1 MDKKEKLPTYDGIVV
16 FDEPVK
22 IKNADDDTIS
32 IWGLLYDRSLKHG
45 DDLWT
50 WELNRYI
57 CYLMG
62 CQTVQ
67 EKNGDLAPE
76 LWITSN
82 NHIIRLGATI
92 KNFIHRLLQ
101 NRMIGYKVVEYDR
114 PPEIGEE
121 EHEDLFITSKEPL
134 LRLKLVDDK
143 DGTEGNNK
151 KDMRTKLT
159 EMIST
164 MDQYNGLGTYVDQ
177 YKVGE
182 RVKFRTAPLSEGLKT
197 RLCGMLGINEEKG
210 NCITDTLNEDAHE
223 TRTPD
228 RLILH
233 FEEFVNER
241 CVRRPDSENR
251 NYISQLQDKGEEV
264 EAEEEE

>member
-1 MDKKEKLPTYDGIVV
+1 M
-16 FDEPVK
+16 
-22 IKNADDDTIS
+22 
-32 IWGLLYDRSLKHG
+32 
-45 DDLWT
+45 
-50 WELNRYI
+50 
-57 CYLMG
+57 
-62 CQTVQ
+62 
-67 EKNGDLAPE
+67 
-76 LWITSN
+76 
-82 NHIIRLGATI
+82 
-92 KNFIHRLLQ
+92 
-101 NRMIGYKVVEYDR
+101 EYDL

-210 NCITDTLNEDAHE
+210 NCITD
-223 TRTPD
+223 

-264 EAEEEE
+264 KAEEEE

>member
-32 IWGLLYDRSLKHG
+32 IWGLLYDRSLKHA

-76 LWITSN
+76 LWITFN

-101 NRMIGYKVVEYDR
+101 NRMIGYKVVEYDL

-121 EHEDLFITSKEPL
+121 EHEDLFITSIEPL

-164 MDQYNGLGTYVDQ
+164 LDQYNGLGTYVDQ

-197 RLCGMLGINEEKG
+197 CLCGMLGINEEKG

-251 NYISQLQDKGEEV
+251 NYISQFQDKGEEK
-264 EAEEEE
+264 